1 MKNKTKN
8 NNNNNKKLHAPIM
21 VVEVKG
27 FSDLTDI
34 MIIDLAVQEE

>member
-1 MKNKTKN
+1 
-8 NNNNNKKLHAPIM
+8 M

-34 MIIDLAVQEE
+34 MIIALAVQEEWFTSVIP

>member
-1 MKNKTKN
+1 
-8 NNNNNKKLHAPIM
+8 M

-34 MIIDLAVQEE
+34 MIIDLAVQEEWFTSVIP